1 MDFPTTM
8 LKTWKDLKQWLNAI
22 QRQDIISTID
32 GQLSSVNLDI
42 IEDKKD
48 HLDLAK
54 SWAQQEL
61 KNALVAIEEN
71 KKLSICKAGKAYS
84 VPTSTL
90 YDHVMGKVEIGK
102 RSGSPMVLTSVE
114 ESMFVDWAIEMSRI
128 RYGMN
133 SLPLVHYRKA

>member
-1 MDFPTTM
+1 
-8 LKTWKDLKQWLNAI
+8 
-22 QRQDIISTID
+22 
-32 GQLSSVNLDI
+32 LSSVNLDI

-48 HLDLAK
+48 RLDLAK

-61 KNALVAIEEN
+61 KNALVAIEE
-71 KKLSICKAGKAYS
+71 KKLSIRKAGKTYS

-114 ESMFVDWAIEMSRI
+114 ESMFVDWVIEMSRI
-128 RYGMN
+128 GYGMT